1 MLKVIS
7 AVAGAGKTTF
17 IVNKILKDIGEQ
29 GGRYMVISFQKAD
42 RYNFINRLE
51 EKGIPVVVYGSKK
64 RGITNIEVEVN
75 GKKGEVWLTN
85 LHALAYQRMK
95 DVEGYE
101 EDGEEEQ
108 RFAVLDKNKDFWN
121 KFMSRYGK
129 SFEEDIYDF
138 PDRPGDIL
146 LSVYN
151 FMQNKGL
158 ESFHEV
164 LKTQDGYALVMGFE
178 KITGMTIN
186 EGLFLEFLKDLKTA
200 RKNFMVFNGRR
211 GVFFSEMLKYLEGV
225 KPVDFS
231 AIFVDE
237 AQDVPEVALKYF
249 VEWAKVCDV
258 YVVGDV
264 NQRIFG
270 WSGTA
275 EDFVDKLENLA
286 RKEGVECVIKRANY
300 THRLIGWIEELIKD
314 FRIREEKMMYRVDKA
329 SWSGFQTGRYML
341 PILILVRNRAIQRAL
356 GKVLTMGLQKV
367 HLLTPDE
374 EEELKSARIALYR
387 MESGKEKQD
396 DFKKIVRFLRIEN
409 DKGIYDFEKI
419 LSDKDNYRVSLLKG
433 ETPYAVI
440 STVHKAKGR
449 EADTVLIVNQATKNT
464 RYFRNMFY
472 HLEKPVLYV
481 AFTRHRK
488 LLNIRNPKK
497 REHEWFNFVDLI
509 LRYNAVSQECY

>member
-1 MLKVIS
+1 MLKIIS

-17 IVNKILKDIGEQ
+17 IVNKILKEIGEQ
-29 GGRYMVISFQKAD
+29 SGRYMVISFQKAD

-64 RGITNIEVEVN
+64 RGITEIEVEVE
-75 GKKGEVWLTN
+75 GKKGEVRLTN

-95 DVEGYE
+95 DEEGYE

-121 KFMSRYGK
+121 KFMARYGK

-146 LSVYN
+146 LSIYN

-164 LKTQDGYALVMGFE
+164 LKTQDGYALVKGFE
-178 KITGMTIN
+178 KITGMSIN
-186 EGLFLEFLKDLKTA
+186 EGLFLEFLEDL
-200 RKNFMVFNGRR
+200 RKAKRDYLVFYGKK
-211 GVFFSEMLKYLEGV
+211 GVFFSELLRHLEGF

-237 AQDVPEVALKYF
+237 AQDVPEVAFKYF

-275 EDFVDKLENLA
+275 EDFVDRLESLA
-286 RKEGVECVIKRANY
+286 RKEGVACKVKRLSY
-300 THRLIGWIEELIKD
+300 TRRMYGWIEEIIKD
-314 FRIREEKMMYRVDKA
+314 FRVREEKMIYRIDKA

-341 PILILVRNRAIQRAL
+341 PILILVRNRAIQKAF
-356 GKVLTMGLQKV
+356 GKVLTIGLQKV

-396 DFKKIVRFLRIEN
+396 DYKKIVRFLRVEN

-419 LSDKDNYRVSLLKG
+419 LNDKGNYRVSLLKG
-433 ETPYAVI
+433 DIPYAVI

-449 EADTVLIVNQATKNT
+449 EANTVLIVNQATKNT
-464 RYFRNMFY
+464 RFFRDMFY

-488 LLNIRNPKK
+488 LLNVKNPKK
-497 REHEWFNFVDLI
+497 KEHEWINFVQLAFKI
-509 LRYNAVSQECY
+509 P